1 MRSAAA
7 AHKQSLDILK
17 EMSTSQQ
24 LKKAPESL
32 RWIFQLYARLT
43 LLAEMQRFGLTQS
56 CKFIQ
61 YCEMHPVEGKRRGF
75 KRKQHPTPEKDDND
89 SS

>member
-7 AHKQSLDILK
+7 AHKQSLDIFK

-24 LKKAPESL
+24 LKKAPGPQLELSIVCKADPSC
-32 RWIFQLYARLT
+32 RNAAVWINTELQ
-43 LLAEMQRFGLTQS
+43 
-56 CKFIQ
+56 IQ
-61 YCEMHPVEGKRRGF
+61 YCEMHPVEGKHSGF
-75 KRKQHPTPEKDDND
+75 KRKQHPTSEKDDND